1 MGVLTIGFWLIIGS
15 PLGVSSSWDRVV
27 RWREDK
33 ELKEAQALMRE
44 NHDAVQDAMLAAA
57 IEQFGEDYVRKMSAD
72 SADSIDLD
80 SDSLGASA
88 RAKTTRQEGTPWQA
102 HLAFLT
108 MLAVGGL
115 LSTLLTGNFQWHM
128 SLGDAHE
135 QLFGFGWHTS
145 LLLIIGGIMIGFG
158 TRMGGGCSSGHG
170 LSGCSRL
177 QPGSLVGTA
186 AFFGTAIVVSIL
198 LEVL

>member
-1 MGVLTIGFWLIIGS
+1 M
-15 PLGVSSSWDRVV
+15 
-27 RWREDK
+27 
-33 ELKEAQALMRE
+33 
-44 NHDAVQDAMLAAA
+44 
-57 IEQFGEDYVRKMSAD
+57 
-72 SADSIDLD
+72 
-80 SDSLGASA
+80 
-88 RAKTTRQEGTPWQA
+88 
-102 HLAFLT
+102 
-108 MLAVGGL
+108 
-115 LSTLLTGNFQWHM
+115 STLLTGDFQWHM

-135 QLFGFGWHTS
+135 QLFGLGWHTS
-145 LLLIIGGIMIGFG
+145 LLLIIGGIIIGFG